1 MKLNKTIKEAIF
13 TAALKKAGIP
23 EKKEAIRAR
32 GAELA
37 ETIRSRF
44 LIPSD
49 EKTISDAKKLL
60 EPVSK
65 KHPDICISDSHYSG
79 MPVNVAGQKRV
90 FYFNGNI
97 DHDDS
102 TPSVS
107 KRRPYYCS
115 VLQADDPLT
124 ERLYAIDHDR
134 QMLKAEI
141 EQLSASL
148 WAVLNSVSTDKKLIE
163 IWPEALAFIPA
174 AEKANTP
181 QLPALPIADLNKMLG
196 LP

>member
-1 MKLNKTIKEAIF
+1 MKLNKTIKEAILN
-13 TAALKKAGIP
+13 AALKKAGIP
-23 EKKEAIRAR
+23 EKKAAIRAR

-37 ETIRSRF
+37 EIVRSRF
-44 LIPSD
+44 LTPAD
-49 EKTISDAKKLL
+49 EKTILDAKKLL

-65 KHPDICISDSHYSG
+65 KHPDVSVHDTHYSG

-124 ERLYAIDHDR
+124 ERLYVIDHDI

-141 EQLSASL
+141 EHLTAAL
-148 WAVLNSVSTDKKLIE
+148 WAVLNSVTTDTKLIE
-163 IWPEALAFIPA
+163 IWPEAVAFIPA